1 MDYVP
6 IFLYLCIVK
15 EMNMIE
21 RKLSKVIK
29 EQLFRGKAIIL
40 VGSRQVGKTTL
51 LGELVRQSDKRILS
65 LNCDEPEVQT
75 MLTDTNVAKLR
86 TIIGNN
92 ELVVID
98 EAQKVNNIGL
108 TLKLI
113 VDNIKD
119 VQVVATGSSAF
130 ELRNR
135 LNEPLT
141 GRKFEYQMFP
151 ISSGEIIDTYG
162 LLEEKRTLE
171 NRLVYGSYPDIIM
184 HPEEARRY
192 LTELTQSY
200 LYKDVLSLD
209 SLRKPQLLDKLL
221 QALAFQVGSE
231 VSTNELARTLQSDSK
246 TIDKYLDLLEK
257 CYVIFRLGGLSR
269 NLRTEL
275 KRAKKIY
282 FYDNGVRNAIIQQ
295 FAPVALRNDMGA
307 LWENFFIAERM
318 KRNHYSGH
326 YCNSFFWRTTLQQEI
341 DLIEESDGAMTAF
354 EMKWNPSKKV
364 LFSKSF
370 IEAYNVKETVVIS
383 PENYLEYL

>member
-1 MDYVP
+1 MDYIP
-6 IFLYLCIVK
+6 NFLYLCIVK

-130 ELRNR
+130 ELRNQ

-231 VSTNELARTLQSDSK
+231 VSTNELARTLQTDSK

-282 FYDNGVRNAIIQQ
+282 FYDNGVRNAVIQQ

-318 KRNHYSGH
+318 KSNHYSGH

-383 PENYLEYL
+383 PDNYLEYL

>member
-1 MDYVP
+1 
-6 IFLYLCIVK
+6 
-15 EMNMIE
+15 MNMIE

-130 ELRNR
+130 ELRNQ

-192 LTELTQSY
+192 LTDLTQSY

-231 VSTNELARTLQSDSK
+231 VSTNELARTLQTDSK

-282 FYDNGVRNAIIQQ
+282 FYDNGVRNAVIQQ

-383 PENYLEYL
+383 PDNYLEYL

>member
-6 IFLYLCIVK
+6 NFLYLCIVK

-130 ELRNR
+130 ELRNQ

-231 VSTNELARTLQSDSK
+231 VSTNELARTLQTDSK

-282 FYDNGVRNAIIQQ
+282 FYDNGVRNAVIQQ
-295 FAPVALRNDMGA
+295 FSPVALRNDMGA

-370 IEAYNVKETVVIS
+370 IKAYNVKETVVIS

>member
-1 MDYVP
+1 MDYIP
-6 IFLYLCIVK
+6 NFLYLCIVK

-130 ELRNR
+130 ELRNQ

-231 VSTNELARTLQSDSK
+231 VSTNELARTLQTDSK

-282 FYDNGVRNAIIQQ
+282 FYDNGVRNAVIQQ
-295 FAPVALRNDMGA
+295 FSPVALRNDTGA

-383 PENYLEYL
+383 PDNYLEYL

>member
-6 IFLYLCIVK
+6 NFLYLCIVK

-184 HPEEARRY
+184 HPEEARLY

-231 VSTNELARTLQSDSK
+231 VSTNELARTLQTDSK

-282 FYDNGVRNAIIQQ
+282 FYDNGVRNAVIQQ
-295 FAPVALRNDMGA
+295 FSPVALRNDMGA

>member
-1 MDYVP
+1 
-6 IFLYLCIVK
+6 
-15 EMNMIE
+15 MNMIE
-21 RKLSKVIK
+21 RKLSKIIQA
-29 EQLFRGKAIIL
+29 QLFKDKAIIL

-171 NRLVYGSYPDIIM
+171 NRLIYGSYPDIIM

-192 LTELTQSY
+192 LTDLTQSY
-200 LYKDVLSLD
+200 LYKDVFSLD

-221 QALAFQVGSE
+221 QAIAFQVGSE
-231 VSTNELARTLQSDSK
+231 VSTNEFARTLQTDSK

-326 YCNSFFWRTTLQQEI
+326 YCNSYFWRTTLQQEI

-354 EMKWNPSKKV
+354 EMKWNPTKKV
-364 LFSKSF
+364 IFSKSF
-370 IEAYNVKETVVIS
+370 TEAYNVKETVVIS
-383 PENYLEYL
+383 PDNYLEYL

>member
-1 MDYVP
+1 
-6 IFLYLCIVK
+6 
-15 EMNMIE
+15 MIQ
-21 RKLSKVIK
+21 RKLDNIIK
-29 EQLFRGKAIIL
+29 EQLFKGKAIII
-40 VGSRQVGKTTL
+40 VGPRQVGKTTL
-51 LGELVRQSDKRILS
+51 LGELIRKSDKRVLS

-75 MLTDTNVAKLR
+75 MLTDTNVSKLR
-86 TIIGNN
+86 AIIGNN

-98 EAQKVNNIGL
+98 EAQKVDNIGL

-113 VDNIKD
+113 VDNIKE

-171 NRLVYGSYPDIIM
+171 NRLIYGCYPDIMM
-184 HPEEARRY
+184 HLENARQY

-200 LYKDVLSLD
+200 LYKDILSLD
-209 SLRKPQLLDKLL
+209 NLRKPQLLDRLL

-231 VSTNELARTLQSDSK
+231 VSTNELARTLQTDNK
-246 TIDKYLDLLEK
+246 TIDKYIDLLEK
-257 CYVIFRLGGLSR
+257 CYVIFRLSGLSR

-282 FYDNGVRNAIIQQ
+282 FYDNGVRNAVIQQ
-295 FAPVALRNDMGA
+295 FSPANLRNDMGA

-318 KRNHYSGH
+318 KRNHYSKY
-326 YCNSFFWRTTLQQEI
+326 YCNRYFWRTTLQQEI
-341 DLIEESDGAMTAF
+341 DLVEECDGTMTAF
-354 EMKWNPSKKV
+354 EMKWNPAKKV
-364 LFSKSF
+364 IFSKSF
-370 IEAYNVKETVVIS
+370 TDAYEVKETITIT
-383 PENYLEYL
+383 PDNYLEYL

>member
-6 IFLYLCIVK
+6 NFLYLCIVK

-130 ELRNR
+130 ELRNQ

-141 GRKFEYQMFP
+141 GRKLEYQMFP

-231 VSTNELARTLQSDSK
+231 VSTNELARTLQTDSK

-282 FYDNGVRNAIIQQ
+282 FYDNGVRNAVIQQ

-383 PENYLEYL
+383 PDNYLEYL

>member
-1 MDYVP
+1 MDYVLN
-6 IFLYLCIVK
+6 FLYLCIAK

-130 ELRNR
+130 ELRNQ

-231 VSTNELARTLQSDSK
+231 VSTNELARTLQTDSK

-282 FYDNGVRNAIIQQ
+282 FYDNGVRNAVIQQ
-295 FAPVALRNDMGA
+295 FSPVALRNDMGA

-370 IEAYNVKETVVIS
+370 IKAYNVKETVVIS
-383 PENYLEYL
+383 PDNYLEYL

>member
-6 IFLYLCIVK
+6 NFSYLCNVK

-21 RKLSKVIK
+21 RKLVKIIQA
-29 EQLFRGKAIIL
+29 QLFKGKAIIL

-171 NRLVYGSYPDIIM
+171 NRLIYGSYPDIIM

-192 LTELTQSY
+192 LTDLTQSY

-231 VSTNELARTLQSDSK
+231 VSTNELARTLQTDSK

-282 FYDNGVRNAIIQQ
+282 FYDNGVRNAVIQQ
-295 FAPVALRNDMGA
+295 FSPVALRNDMGA

-326 YCNSFFWRTTLQQEI
+326 YCNSFFWRTTLKQEI

-370 IEAYNVKETVVIS
+370 TEAYNVKETVVIS
-383 PENYLEYL
+383 PDNYLEYL

>member
-6 IFLYLCIVK
+6 NFSYLCIVK
-15 EMNMIE
+15 EKNMIE
-21 RKLSKVIK
+21 RKLNKIIQA
-29 EQLFRGKAIIL
+29 QLFKGKAIIL

-51 LGELVRQSDKRILS
+51 LGELMRQSDKRILS

-75 MLTDTNVAKLR
+75 LLTDTNVTKLR

-130 ELRNR
+130 ELRNQ

-171 NRLVYGSYPDIIM
+171 NRLIYGSYPDIIM

-192 LTELTQSY
+192 LTDLTQSY

-231 VSTNELARTLQSDSK
+231 VSTNELARTLQTDSK

-326 YCNSFFWRTTLQQEI
+326 YCNSYFWRTTLQQEI
-341 DLIEESDGAMTAF
+341 DLIEESDGTMTAF
-354 EMKWNPSKKV
+354 EMKWNPTKKV
-364 LFSKSF
+364 IFSKSF
-370 IEAYNVKETVVIS
+370 TEAYNVKETVTIT

>member
-21 RKLSKVIK
+21 RKLVKIIQA
-29 EQLFRGKAIIL
+29 QLFKGKAIIL

-231 VSTNELARTLQSDSK
+231 VSTNELARTLQTDSK

-282 FYDNGVRNAIIQQ
+282 FYDNGVRNAVIQQ
-295 FAPVALRNDMGA
+295 FSPVALRNDMGA

-326 YCNSFFWRTTLQQEI
+326 YCNNFFWRTTLQQEI

-383 PENYLEYL
+383 PDNYLEYL

>member
-6 IFLYLCIVK
+6 NFSYLCIIK

-21 RKLSKVIK
+21 RKLSKIIQA
-29 EQLFRGKAIIL
+29 QLFKGKAIIL

-75 MLTDTNVAKLR
+75 ILTDTNVAKLR

-119 VQVVATGSSAF
+119 VQVIATGSSAF
-130 ELRNR
+130 DLRNR

-141 GRKFEYQMFP
+141 GRKFEYQMYP
-151 ISSGEIIDTYG
+151 ISSGEFIDTFG

-184 HPEEARRY
+184 HPEDARRY

-221 QALAFQVGSE
+221 QALAFQMGSE
-231 VSTNELARTLQSDSK
+231 VSTNELARTLQTDSK

-282 FYDNGVRNAIIQQ
+282 FYDNGVRNAVIQQ

-326 YCNSFFWRTTLQQEI
+326 YCNSYFWRTTLQQEI

-364 LFSKSF
+364 SFSKSF
-370 IEAYNVKETVVIS
+370 TDAYNVKETVVIS
-383 PENYLEYL
+383 PDNYLEYL

>member
-6 IFLYLCIVK
+6 NFSYLCIIK

-21 RKLSKVIK
+21 RKLSKIIQA
-29 EQLFRGKAIIL
+29 QLFKGKAIIL

-75 MLTDTNVAKLR
+75 ILTDTNVAKLR

-119 VQVVATGSSAF
+119 VQVIATGSSAF

-141 GRKFEYQMFP
+141 GRKFEYQMYP
-151 ISSGEIIDTYG
+151 ISSGEFIDTFG

-184 HPEEARRY
+184 HPEDARRY

-231 VSTNELARTLQSDSK
+231 VSTNELARTLQTDNK

-282 FYDNGVRNAIIQQ
+282 FYDNGVRNAVIQQ

-307 LWENFFIAERM
+307 LWENFFISERM

-326 YCNSFFWRTTLQQEI
+326 YCNSYFWRTTLQQEI

-354 EMKWNPSKKV
+354 EMKWNPTKKV

-370 IEAYNVKETVVIS
+370 TEAYNVKETIVIS
-383 PENYLEYL
+383 PDNFLEYL

>member
-1 MDYVP
+1 MDYIP
-6 IFLYLCIVK
+6 NFLYLCIVK

-130 ELRNR
+130 ELRNQ

-231 VSTNELARTLQSDSK
+231 VSTNELARTLQTDSK

-282 FYDNGVRNAIIQQ
+282 FYDNGVRNAVIQQ

-383 PENYLEYL
+383 PDNYLEYL